1 MFKKKTKKIK
11 TPLGER
17 IFDIINV
24 LVMIG
29 LIIITLYPFLYI
41 IFASLSDSNMMMA
54 HTGILLKPLGFTT
67 ASYEAVFRNDNII
80 TGYSNTLAVLV
91 AGVSVNLILTFL
103 GAYVLSQKDL
113 VIKKPMMIFIVI
125 TMFLSGGMIPNYNLV
140 MGLGLDNTYW
150 ALILPTAINTF
161 NLIIMRTNF
170 EGIPES
176 ILESARIDGA
186 NDVTLLFKI
195 VLPLSLPIIA
205 VIGLYYAVGIWNAWF
220 NAMLYIRDRDLYP
233 LQLFLR
239 EILIENE
246 AGTMANAADVGN
258 TQAVTETI
266 KYAVIMVA
274 TLPILVLYP
283 FLQKYFVKGTMA
295 GAVKG

>member
-1 MFKKKTKKIK
+1 MRKSTKIK

-17 IFDIINV
+17 IFDVINV
-24 LVMIG
+24 MLMLG
-29 LIIITLYPFLYI
+29 LIVVTLYPFIYI
-41 IFASLSDSNMMMA
+41 VFASLSDSNMMMA
-54 HTGILLKPLGFTT
+54 HSGLLLKPLGFNLE
-67 ASYEAVFRNDNII
+67 SYKAVFKNDNII
-80 TGYSNTLAVLV
+80 TGYSNTLAVLTV
-91 AGVSVNLILTFL
+91 GVTVNLFMTFL
-103 GAYVLSQKDL
+103 GAYVLSRKDL
-113 VIKKPMMIFIVI
+113 VIKKPMMIFIII

-140 MGLGLDNTYW
+140 TGLGIDNTYW
-150 ALILPTAINTF
+150 ALILPGAISTF

-176 ILESARIDGA
+176 LCESARINGA
-186 NDVTLLFKI
+186 GDMTLLFKI
-195 VLPLSLPIIA
+195 ILPLSLPIIA

-239 EILIENE
+239 EILIENQ
-246 AGTMANAADVGN
+246 AGEMANSADTGDA
-258 TQAVTETI
+258 QAVTETI